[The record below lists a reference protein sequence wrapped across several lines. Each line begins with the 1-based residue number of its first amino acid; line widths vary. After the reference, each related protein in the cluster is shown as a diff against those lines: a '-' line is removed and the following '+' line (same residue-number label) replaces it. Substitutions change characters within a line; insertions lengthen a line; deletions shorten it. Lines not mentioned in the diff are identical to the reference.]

1 MTNNN
6 DCLIAYLEARRDQA
20 GFNDAEW
27 EGATAVI
34 DWLKSQFEWEAFVR
48 QFPKGGLMKTDQEK
62 LDSWMSLCIEQREEI
77 ARMRAALIE
86 IRLHVKQAGGNARLR
101 PRFLMDVVKMGLG
114 EGEE

>member
-1 MTNNN
+1 MTTNN

-77 ARMRAALIE
+77 ARMRKVLEE
-86 IRLHVKQAGGNARLR
+86 ILEAYHANGSACAG
-101 PRFLMDVVKMGLG
+101 MDRMKAIIDRELG
-114 EGEE
+114 KE